1 MKYQKPQILVKWGRA
16 TSFIPKTPVP
26 IPHFLPFSIELMAA
40 SSSSSAAAKTGDEA
54 EKKAPVHEVLEEDDE
69 FEVSAMLR
77 GERGWKRRNDVA
89 A

>member
-1 MKYQKPQILVKWGRA
+1 
-16 TSFIPKTPVP
+16 
-26 IPHFLPFSIELMAA
+26 MAA